1 MNTQAIDIT
10 KAVTMLQ
17 ALKDKTRRPS
27 CATMQ
32 AQADS
37 YDYERDITF
46 QAVDIVADLLN
57 DLCLGAASLGEDNN
71 SSSFREYFIEALTE
85 TVGECLSKAELRVEE
100 IREEFDLEQAA

>member
-85 TVGECLSKAELRVEE
+85 TVGECLSKADLRVEE